1 MQVQEGQAV
10 SITPQ
15 YLSFSGGKSPEHI
28 TYTITQPLGPY
39 DGSLFNI
46 DSPGL
51 ELRQFTQADINDMK
65 IIYMPPLG
73 DIGDEDK
80 FFSFKFVGIEM
91 F

>member
-1 MQVQEGQAV
+1 M
-10 SITPQ
+10 
-15 YLSFSGGKSPEHI
+15 
-28 TYTITQPLGPY
+28 GPY

-65 IIYMPPLG
+65 IIYMPPLS

-80 FFSFKFVGIEM
+80 FFSFKFVGMEAQYTYLSDDLSTLCINIHKGRSVPQ
-91 F
+91 